1 MKYIILLCDG
11 MGDYPIA
18 ELGNR
23 TPMQAANT
31 PNMDELARNG
41 EVGMAKTTPDGF
53 SPGSDVTNL
62 AILGYDPKK
71 YYTGRSPL
79 EAASIGIVLDKDDVA
94 YRCNLVT
101 LKTKNNSYDIESL
114 NSHLIMDDYSAG
126 HITTDEARELIGEIN
141 NQIGTEDIIFYS
153 GISYR
158 HLMVW
163 RGGKVKVRCTPP
175 HDISGKSIG
184 EYLPKG
190 DGDDILKRLIGLSVN
205 VLRFHHV
212 NEDRIKENKKP
223 ANCIWL
229 WGQGKAPQ
237 MPKFEDKFKLKGAM
251 ISAVDLMKGLGI
263 YAGFDIINVPGA
275 TGYIDTNYKGK
286 AEYALN
292 ELKKK
297 DIVYVHVE
305 APDEASHNGDMA
317 GKIKAIEDFDNLVVG
332 TVMKGIKEFGDYKI
346 MVLCD
351 HRTPLSTKTHTADP
365 VPVLIFNP
373 KKQGKVD
380 GAFDEATCEKGRMFN
395 PAHNLM
401 EYFLTR

>member
-1 MKYIILLCDG
+1 
-11 MGDYPIA
+11 
-18 ELGNR
+18 
-23 TPMQAANT
+23 
-31 PNMDELARNG
+31 
-41 EVGMAKTTPDGF
+41 
-53 SPGSDVTNL
+53 
-62 AILGYDPKK
+62 
-71 YYTGRSPL
+71 
-79 EAASIGIVLDKDDVA
+79 
-94 YRCNLVT
+94 
-101 LKTKNNSYDIESL
+101 
-114 NSHLIMDDYSAG
+114 
-126 HITTDEARELIGEIN
+126 
-141 NQIGTEDIIFYS
+141 
-153 GISYR
+153 
-158 HLMVW
+158 MVW

-365 VPVLIFNP
+365 VPVLIFNS

-395 PAHNLM
+395 PAHNMM
-401 EYFLTR
+401 EHFLGSNY

>member
-380 GAFDEATCEKGRMFN
+380 GAFDEATCEKGE
-395 PAHNLM
+395 AL
-401 EYFLTR
+401 

>member
-237 MPKFEDKFKLKGAM
+237 MPKFENRFKLKGSM

-263 YAGFDIINVPGA
+263 YAGFDIVNVPGA

-286 AEYALN
+286 A
-292 ELKKK
+292 
-297 DIVYVHVE
+297 
-305 APDEASHNGDMA
+305 
-317 GKIKAIEDFDNLVVG
+317 
-332 TVMKGIKEFGDYKI
+332 
-346 MVLCD
+346 
-351 HRTPLSTKTHTADP
+351 
-365 VPVLIFNP
+365 
-373 KKQGKVD
+373 
-380 GAFDEATCEKGRMFN
+380 
-395 PAHNLM
+395 
-401 EYFLTR
+401 

>member
-1 MKYIILLCDG
+1 
-11 MGDYPIA
+11 
-18 ELGNR
+18 
-23 TPMQAANT
+23 
-31 PNMDELARNG
+31 
-41 EVGMAKTTPDGF
+41 
-53 SPGSDVTNL
+53 
-62 AILGYDPKK
+62 
-71 YYTGRSPL
+71 
-79 EAASIGIVLDKDDVA
+79 
-94 YRCNLVT
+94 
-101 LKTKNNSYDIESL
+101 
-114 NSHLIMDDYSAG
+114 MDDYSAG
-126 HITTDEARELIGEIN
+126 HITTDEARELIEEIN

-163 RGGKVKVRCTPP
+163 RGGKVKARCTPP

-365 VPVLIFNP
+365 VPVLIFNS

-395 PAHNLM
+395 PAHNM
-401 EYFLTR
+401 MAYFLGK

>member
-126 HITTDEARELIGEIN
+126 HITTDEARDLIGEIN

-365 VPVLIFNP
+365 VPVLIFNS

-395 PAHNLM
+395 PAHNMM
-401 EYFLTR
+401 EYFLKG

>member
-126 HITTDEARELIGEIN
+126 HITTDEAMELIGEIN

-365 VPVLIFNP
+365 VPVLIFNS

-395 PAHNLM
+395 PAHTMM
-401 EYFLTR
+401 EYFLRK

>member
-365 VPVLIFNP
+365 VPVLIFNS

-395 PAHNLM
+395 PAHNM
-401 EYFLTR
+401 MAYF

>member
-18 ELGNR
+18 ELGNK
-23 TPMQAANT
+23 TPMQAAKT

-79 EAASIGIVLDKDDVA
+79 EAASIGISLDKDDVA

-101 LKTKNNSYDIESL
+101 LKAKDNSYDIEGLS
-114 NSHLIMDDYSAG
+114 SGLIMDDYSSG
-126 HITTDEARELIGEIN
+126 HITTDEAVEIIREIN
-141 NQIGTEDIIFYS
+141 DQIGTEDILFYA
-153 GISYR
+153 GVSYR

-163 RGGKVKVRCTPP
+163 RGGKVKVKCVPP
-175 HDISGKSIG
+175 HDITGKKIG

-190 DGDDILKRLIGLSVN
+190 EGDAILKKLMDVSAN
-205 VLRFHHV
+205 VLHSHPV
-212 NEDRIKENKKP
+212 NEERKKEKKKP

-237 MPKFEDKFKLKGAM
+237 MPKFEDRFKLKGSM

-263 YAGFDIINVPGA
+263 YAGFDIVNVPGA

-286 AEYALN
+286 AEYALQ
-292 ELKKK
+292 ELEKK

-305 APDEASHNGDMA
+305 APDEASHNGDLA
-317 GKIKAIEDFDNLVVG
+317 AKVKAIEDFDNLVVG
-332 TVMKGIKEFGDYKI
+332 TVMEGIKQFGDYKI

-351 HRTPLSTKTHTADP
+351 HRTPISKKTHTADP
-365 VPVLIFNP
+365 VPFLIFNS

-395 PAHNLM
+395 PAHKMM
-401 EYFLTR
+401 EYFLKG

>member
-401 EYFLTR
+401 EYFLTQ